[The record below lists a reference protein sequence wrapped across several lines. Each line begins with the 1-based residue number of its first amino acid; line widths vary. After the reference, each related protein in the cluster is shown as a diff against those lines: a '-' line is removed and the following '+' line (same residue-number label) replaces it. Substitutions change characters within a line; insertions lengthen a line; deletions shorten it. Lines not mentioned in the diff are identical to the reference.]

1 MSNCCAPSKDAAC
14 TLPAR
19 KPGIC
24 PVCDQKGKSVP
35 TLTVKSL
42 VREHW
47 RVPVSANFSFCRTQ
61 ECDVVYF
68 SDEAVFRKPDVKVR
82 IGIKENDDPVPLC
95 YCFEYT
101 RADIRREIEQR
112 FRTDIPD
119 RIKAEVQGGFCA
131 CETKNPV
138 GTCCL
143 GDVTRAVQEG
153 KAAAAV
159 AGSRISD

>member
-1 MSNCCAPSKDAAC
+1 MSNCCSTAKKGAC
-14 TLPAR
+14 VVPAR
-19 KPGIC
+19 QPSIC
-24 PVCDQKGKSVP
+24 PACDQKAKSVP

-47 RVPVSANFSFCRTQ
+47 RVPAGATFSFCHTP

-68 SDEAVFRKPDVKVR
+68 SDEVIFRKSEIKVR
-82 IGIKENDDPVPLC
+82 VGIKEQADPVPLC

-101 RADIRREIEQR
+101 KTDIRNEIQQR
-112 FRTDIPD
+112 FKTDIPD

-131 CETKNPV
+131 CETKNPA

-143 GDVTRAVQEG
+143 GDINRAIQEA
-153 KAAAAV
+153 KQLVAANSSV
-159 AGSRISD
+159 SE